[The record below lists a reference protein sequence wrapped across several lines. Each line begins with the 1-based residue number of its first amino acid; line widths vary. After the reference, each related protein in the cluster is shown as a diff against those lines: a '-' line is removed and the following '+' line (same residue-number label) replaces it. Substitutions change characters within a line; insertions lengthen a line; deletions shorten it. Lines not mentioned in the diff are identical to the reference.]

1 MRIGIDAR
9 LMYYSPG
16 GIAEYTRQLVQ
27 ALTEIENGQES
38 DEFTVLYS
46 RKDQP
51 HMFRHASF
59 QARALWT
66 PSHHRLEGWTL
77 GVELHRL
84 GLDLL
89 HSPDFIPPRA
99 DQFGRV
105 ITVHD
110 LAFLLY
116 PHFLT
121 RDSARYY
128 GQIDQAVRQTDHII
142 AVSESTRRD
151 TMKLLGVPDRK
162 ISVIYEAANPIF
174 RRLEPALA
182 RQKLA
187 GLYDLPAGF
196 ILFVSTIEP
205 RKNVATLLQAFRKL
219 KDDYHVPHKLVLA
232 GRKGWLFDDVF
243 AGIASLKLE
252 NECIFLGQVPVQN
265 LLYLYNAADLLV
277 HPAFY
282 EGFGLPPLEAMAC
295 GTPVVTSNVSA
306 LPEVVGDAG
315 LLVDPNDTDGLTVAI
330 WRALT
335 DEGLRAGMIER
346 GLSRAGGFSWQRAA
360 RETLDVYHQVGKR
373 AR

>member
-9 LMYYSPG
+9 LLYYSPG

-27 ALTEIENGQES
+27 ALIEIQGES
-38 DEFTVLYS
+38 DAQDEFTVLYS
-46 RKDQP
+46 RKYAHQP
-51 HMFRHASF
+51 FSQPRFHTKSI
-59 QARALWT
+59 WT

-77 GVELHRL
+77 GVELRRL

-89 HSPDFIPPRA
+89 HSPDFIPPHSNR
-99 DQFGRV
+99 FRRV

-110 LAFLLY
+110 LAFLRY

-121 RDSARYY
+121 RDAARYY
-128 GQIDQAVRQTDHII
+128 GQIDQAVMRADHII
-142 AVSESTRRD
+142 AVSESTKRD
-151 TMKLLGVPDRK
+151 TMRLLGVPDRK

-174 RRLEPALA
+174 RRLDPALA

-187 GLYDLPAGF
+187 GSYALPEHF

-205 RKNVATLLQAFRKL
+205 RKNITALLQAMRKL
-219 KDDYHVPHKLVLA
+219 KDDYRLPHKLLLA

-243 AGIASLKLE
+243 ATIAQLKLE
-252 NECIFLGQVPVQN
+252 QDCVFLGRVSADN

-306 LPEVVGDAG
+306 LPEIVGDAG
-315 LLVDPNDTDGLTVAI
+315 ALVDPNDIDGLTVAI

-335 DEGLRAGMIER
+335 DQQMRATMVER
-346 GLSRAGGFSWQRAA
+346 GLARAGQFSWQRAA
-360 RETLDVYHQVGKR
+360 RETLQVYHQLN
-373 AR
+373 A